1 MNIKQKIIYG
11 NSTIKDIR
19 LVVEPWGREF
29 ILEPNS
35 NVDIIIE
42 GNIMLGCLEIESNE
56 EGLIIYGWAGSIIS
70 IYQNGIEVC

>member
-1 MNIKQKIIYG
+1 MNIKQKIVYG

-42 GNIMLGCLEIESNE
+42 GNTMLGCLEIESNE